1 MGARDFSLGGGGEA
15 AEVHLDYFDDFLCCS
30 L

>member
-1 MGARDFSLGGGGEA
+1 MGARDFSLGGGEA
-15 AEVHLDYFDDFLCCS
+15 AEEHLDYFDDFLCCS